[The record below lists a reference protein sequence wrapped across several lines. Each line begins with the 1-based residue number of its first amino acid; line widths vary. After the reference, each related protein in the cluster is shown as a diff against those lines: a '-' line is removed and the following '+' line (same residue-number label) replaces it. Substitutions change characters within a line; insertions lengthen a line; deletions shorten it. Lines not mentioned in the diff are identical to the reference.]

1 MNLINMDVAKLIY
14 KTRQADA
21 NPGGGAILILVSN
34 LAINLALMMDKKDF
48 VSLEKD
54 ANVSRE
60 TLLKISKDYETYMQD
75 DVDKFNHLMDRI
87 KDKSASD
94 DDYLKA
100 ATPLLNMVEKNIVAL
115 DKISFFLENGK
126 KSTIT
131 DGEIANDLLYQ
142 ALISSLPTIKL
153 NLDMTRESFDLAS
166 KKDEAKKIY
175 IKNQQII
182 ERRKQWQQYI

>member
-14 KTRQADA
+14 QTRQADA

-34 LAINLALMMDKKDF
+34 LAINLALMMDKKHF
-48 VSLEKD
+48 ESLEKD

-87 KDKSASD
+87 KDKSASE

-166 KKDEAKKIY
+166 KKDEANKLY

-182 ERRKQWQQYI
+182 ERRKQWQQYM

>member
-1 MNLINMDVAKLIY
+1 MNLINMDMAKLIY
-14 KTRQADA
+14 QTRQADA

-48 VSLEKD
+48 ESLEKD

-87 KDKSASD
+87 KDKSASE

-115 DKISFFLENGK
+115 DKIGFFLENGK

-166 KKDEAKKIY
+166 KKDEANKLY

-182 ERRKQWQQYI
+182 ERRKQWQQYM

>member
-1 MNLINMDVAKLIY
+1 MNLINMDIAKLIY
-14 KTRQADA
+14 QTRQADA

-48 VSLEKD
+48 ESLEKD

-87 KDKSASD
+87 KDKSANE

-153 NLDMTRESFDLAS
+153 NLDMTRESFDLAR
-166 KKDEAKKIY
+166 KKDEANKLY
-175 IKNQQII
+175 LKNQQII
-182 ERRKQWQQYI
+182 ERRKQWQQYM

>member
-1 MNLINMDVAKLIY
+1 MNLINMDMAKLIY
-14 KTRQADA
+14 QTRQADA

-34 LAINLALMMDKKDF
+34 LAINLAFMMDKKDF
-48 VSLEKD
+48 ESLEKD

-87 KDKSASD
+87 KDKSASE

-115 DKISFFLENGK
+115 DKIGFFLENGK

-166 KKDEAKKIY
+166 KKDEANKLY